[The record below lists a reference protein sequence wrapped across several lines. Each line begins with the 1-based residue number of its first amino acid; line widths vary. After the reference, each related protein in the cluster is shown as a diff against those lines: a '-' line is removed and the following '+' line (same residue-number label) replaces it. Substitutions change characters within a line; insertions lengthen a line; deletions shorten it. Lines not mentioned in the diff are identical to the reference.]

1 MRTAAAVIAA
11 MLVASP
17 AAAAPKKAP
26 ADAKSAADR
35 FSLDLAPVEEDST
48 VTASSEATPA
58 SAPAAS
64 TDAAPAAPATAA
76 STARFSL
83 DTPIVDLL
91 GNYQSKK
98 VLDRDMPGLSTD
110 KNLAQFKALSLNR
123 LAPMSGGRL
132 SPALLEKVG
141 KHLAEIE

>member
-11 MLVASP
+11 VLAVAP
-17 AAAAPKKAP
+17 ATAAPKKAP
-26 ADAKSAADR
+26 ADVRSAAER
-35 FSLDLAPVEEDST
+35 FSLDLAPVEEDSA
-48 VTASSEATPA
+48 VTAPAEPTPAPPPPAAAPSPA
-58 SAPAAS
+58 SAV
-64 TDAAPAAPATAA
+64 
-76 STARFSL
+76 RFSL
-83 DTPIVDLL
+83 DTPIVELL
-91 GNYQSKK
+91 GNYQGKK

-123 LAPMSGGRL
+123 LAPLSGGRL